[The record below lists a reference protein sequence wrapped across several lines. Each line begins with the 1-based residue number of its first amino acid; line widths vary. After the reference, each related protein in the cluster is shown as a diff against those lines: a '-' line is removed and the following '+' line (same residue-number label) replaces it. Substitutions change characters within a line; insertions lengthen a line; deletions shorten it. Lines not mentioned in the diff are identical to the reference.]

1 MLRDK
6 LERVGG
12 LMRKEF
18 KQLFRD
24 ERMRRMIFISP
35 ILQLIIFGYAVST
48 DVRHVSLFV
57 VDHDHTQA
65 SRALVDALT
74 AGDYFR
80 VVGWS
85 DRTGDIAD
93 VLDQGRATVALQIP
107 PDYARKLAGAIGRG
121 FQGGEGVHVQV
132 VVDGT
137 NSNVATIALG
147 YAEQIIRTHGLGQ
160 LGVTITPPVDL
171 RERAWFNPA
180 LVSRNY
186 NIPAVI
192 GTIMLMMSLML
203 TALAVVRERELG
215 TLEQLM
221 VSPLTPG
228 ELIAGKTIPFG
239 IIALFDLVVI
249 TAVALAWFHIP
260 FLGQAPLLLF
270 AAFLFLLSALG
281 MGLLISTVSNTQQEA
296 FLTTFF
302 TMMPVMMLSG
312 FMFPVT
318 SMPKAFQLFTLL
330 NPLRHYLEIVRA
342 VFLKGAG
349 FSALWPQFAA
359 LVGIGFT
366 VVSVAASRFHKTVR

>member
-1 MLRDK
+1 MREK
-6 LERVGG
+6 LERIGG
-12 LMRKEF
+12 LIRKEF

-24 ERMRRMIFISP
+24 ERMRRMIFVSP

-65 SRALVDALT
+65 SRALVEALT

-80 VVGWS
+80 VVGRS
-85 DRTGDIAD
+85 DRTSDIAD
-93 VLDQGRATVALQIP
+93 ALDNGRATVALQIP
-107 PDYARKLAGAIGRG
+107 PHYARDLQGAIARG
-121 FQGGEGVHVQV
+121 LQGGEGAHVQV

-147 YAEQIIRTHGLGQ
+147 YAEQIIRTHGLEQ

-203 TALAVVRERELG
+203 TSLAVVRERELG

-260 FLGQAPLLLF
+260 FLGQAPLLML

-302 TMMPVMMLSG
+302 TMLPVMMLSG

-318 SMPKAFQLFTLL
+318 SMPKAFQWFTLL

-349 FSALWPQFAA
+349 FSALWPQFATLAGVGFAVVA
-359 LVGIGFT
+359 L
-366 VVSVAASRFHKTVR
+366 AASRFHKTVQ

>member
-1 MLRDK
+1 
-6 LERVGG
+6 
-12 LMRKEF
+12 
-18 KQLFRD
+18 
-24 ERMRRMIFISP
+24 MIFISP

-318 SMPKAFQLFTLL
+318 SMPKAFQWFTLL

>member
-1 MLRDK
+1 MREK
-6 LERVGG
+6 LERIGG
-12 LMRKEF
+12 LIRKEF

-24 ERMRRMIFISP
+24 ERMRRMIFVSP

-65 SRALVDALT
+65 SRALVEALT

-80 VVGWS
+80 VVGRS
-85 DRTGDIAD
+85 DRTADIAD
-93 VLDQGRATVALQIP
+93 ALDNGRATVALQIP
-107 PDYARKLAGAIGRG
+107 PHYARDLQAAIARG
-121 FQGGEGVHVQV
+121 FQGGEGAHVQV

-203 TALAVVRERELG
+203 TSLAVVRERELG

-260 FLGQAPLLLF
+260 FLGQAPLLML

-302 TMMPVMMLSG
+302 TMLPVMMLSG

-318 SMPKAFQLFTLL
+318 SMPKAFQWFTLL

-349 FSALWPQFAA
+349 FSALWPQFATLAGVGFAVVA
-359 LVGIGFT
+359 L
-366 VVSVAASRFHKTVR
+366 AASRFHKTVQ

>member
-1 MLRDK
+1 
-6 LERVGG
+6 
-12 LMRKEF
+12 
-18 KQLFRD
+18 
-24 ERMRRMIFISP
+24 
-35 ILQLIIFGYAVST
+35 
-48 DVRHVSLFV
+48 
-57 VDHDHTQA
+57 
-65 SRALVDALT
+65 
-74 AGDYFR
+74 
-80 VVGWS
+80 
-85 DRTGDIAD
+85 
-93 VLDQGRATVALQIP
+93 
-107 PDYARKLAGAIGRG
+107 
-121 FQGGEGVHVQV
+121 
-132 VVDGT
+132 
-137 NSNVATIALG
+137 
-147 YAEQIIRTHGLGQ
+147 
-160 LGVTITPPVDL
+160 
-171 RERAWFNPA
+171 
-180 LVSRNY
+180 
-186 NIPAVI
+186 
-192 GTIMLMMSLML
+192 
-203 TALAVVRERELG
+203 
-215 TLEQLM
+215 
-221 VSPLTPG
+221 
-228 ELIAGKTIPFG
+228 
-239 IIALFDLVVI
+239 VI

>member
-1 MLRDK
+1 MREK
-6 LERVGG
+6 LERIAG
-12 LMRKEF
+12 LVRKEF

-24 ERMRRMIFISP
+24 ERMRRMIFVSP

-48 DVRHVSLFV
+48 DVRRVSLFV

-80 VVGWS
+80 VVGRS
-85 DRTGDIAD
+85 DRTSDIAD
-93 VLDQGRATVALQIP
+93 ALDHGHATAALQIP
-107 PDYARKLAGAIGRG
+107 PHYARDLQTAVSRG
-121 FQGGEGVHVQV
+121 FQGGEGAHVQL

-203 TALAVVRERELG
+203 TSLAVVRERELG

-260 FLGQAPLLLF
+260 FLGQAPLLML

-302 TMMPVMMLSG
+302 TMLPVMMLSG

-318 SMPKAFQLFTLL
+318 SMPKAFQWFTLL

-349 FSALWPQFAA
+349 FTALWPQFATLA
-359 LVGIGFT
+359 GVGIA
-366 VVSVAASRFHKTVR
+366 VVSIAASRFHKTVQ